1 MALDEFFSRVRH
13 LFLALC
19 IFPFIGIFSVGFVS
33 FVKRLGV
40 LLCAFHVMSNVMFPT
55 PCRCRHGTR
64 ARITLGQLGGMF
76 SAFEYNDLADVG
88 AERILGQIN
97 VWEIYVMNAELD
109 FNSCVREHFIYFVRF
124 NELVVFVYGKGDRS
138 VRGFDEV
145 EGVTERGVD
154 RPVQSFITNG
164 FSVGSRNLVSHSTE

>member
-1 MALDEFFSRVRH
+1 MALNEFFSRVRH

-19 IFPFIGIFSVGFVS
+19 IFPFIGIFSVGCLFRQTS
-33 FVKRLGV
+33 W
-40 LLCAFHVMSNVMFPT
+40 
-55 PCRCRHGTR
+55 R
-64 ARITLGQLGGMF
+64 ASSTF
-76 SAFEYNDLADVG
+76 SAFEYDDLVDVG

-109 FNSCVREHFIYFVRF
+109 FHSCVREHFIHFVRF

-145 EGVTERGVD
+145 ESVTERGVD
-154 RPVQSFITNG
+154 RPVQSFIING

>member
-1 MALDEFFSRVRH
+1 
-13 LFLALC
+13 
-19 IFPFIGIFSVGFVS
+19 
-33 FVKRLGV
+33 
-40 LLCAFHVMSNVMFPT
+40 MFPS

-64 ARITLGQLGGMF
+64 ARITLGRLGGTF
-76 SAFEYNDLADVG
+76 SAFEYNDLVDVG

-109 FNSCVREHFIYFVRF
+109 FNSCVREHFIHFVRF

-145 EGVTERGVD
+145 ESVTERGVD
-154 RPVQSFITNG
+154 YQASSEFHHQWFQRRKQESRFTFNRITERH
-164 FSVGSRNLVSHSTE
+164 VKRET